1 MSASDL
7 KKAIQFFVKHA
18 GYSYKP
24 GKETPAQGRRRT
36 AISLAAAEQR
46 RLQRGVPV
54 LWEPDYDDARGE
66 ELFCARIPDASGR
79 GSLASLCGIDDPNL
93 PYRRVVEAELAAE
106 AFPARTR
113 RSTPRKRR

>member
-1 MSASDL
+1 MGKPDF
-7 KKAIQFFVKHA
+7 KKAIQFFIEHA

-54 LWEPDYDDARGE
+54 LWEPDYDSARDE